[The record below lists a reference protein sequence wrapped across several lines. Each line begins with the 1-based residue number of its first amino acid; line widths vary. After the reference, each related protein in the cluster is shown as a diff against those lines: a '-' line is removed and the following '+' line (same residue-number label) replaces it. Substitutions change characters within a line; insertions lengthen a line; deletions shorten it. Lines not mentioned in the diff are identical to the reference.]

1 MTINYMPCRH
11 TSTLLKVKE
20 RRKNEFRYYKIFK
33 KQRYYN

>member
-11 TSTLLKVKE
+11 ILALYLCKGEK
-20 RRKNEFRYYKIFK
+20 KNEFRYYKIFK